1 MATNPAS
8 NPVAEA
14 RPVQKGKMML
24 FVIIGLIVVFVLGA
38 GGAWF
43 FMSKK
48 KAHDEDEGDDA
59 AAEPA
64 KKVQVDH
71 SQPPVFVPLEP
82 FTVNLQ
88 PENGEQYLQV
98 VLNFRTADTKL
109 GEQVKQYMPEIR
121 HHILMLLS
129 AKKASEVATV
139 EGREALATQICVES
153 NKVLGADLSTKKK
166 TAVGCDGPIIAV
178 LFTSFIVQ

>member
-1 MATNPAS
+1 MATKPAS

-24 FVIIGLIVVFVLGA
+24 FLTIGLIVLALAA

-43 FMSKK
+43 LISKK
-48 KAHDEDEGDDA
+48 KAHDEEDGDDA
-59 AAEPA
+59 AEPV

-71 SQPPVFVPLEP
+71 SHPPVFVPLEP

-98 VLNFRTADTKL
+98 VLNFRVTDTQL
-109 GEQVKQYMPEIR
+109 GEEVKQYMPEIR

-129 AKKASEVATV
+129 AKKASEVSTV
-139 EGREALATQICVES
+139 GGREALAGQICTES
-153 NKVLGADLSTKKK
+153 NKVLGADLSMKKK
-166 TAVGCDGPIIAV
+166 ASTGCDGPIVAV